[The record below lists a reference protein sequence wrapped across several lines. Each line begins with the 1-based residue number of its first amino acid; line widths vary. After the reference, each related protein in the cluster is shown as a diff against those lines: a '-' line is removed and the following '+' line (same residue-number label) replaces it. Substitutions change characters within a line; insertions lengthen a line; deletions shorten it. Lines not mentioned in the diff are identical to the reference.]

1 LFFLI
6 GVTDQKKNHALWA
19 DYLFKLF
26 TIRLIPSFINAV
38 EGNAGAFVALFWLLI
53 SLIQLRPLSYMTSCY
68 VIDCFYK
75 KFKQKS
81 NAYSPEIKII
91 WHCFRKVNIHG
102 A

>member
-1 LFFLI
+1 MQIVFL
-6 GVTDQKKNHALWA
+6 A
-19 DYLFKLF
+19 YL
-26 TIRLIPSFINAV
+26 
-38 EGNAGAFVALFWLLI
+38 EGGTLCWGRRGGRGWGTLRVGDVGAFVALFWLLL

-68 VIDCFYK
+68 VIICFYK
-75 KFKQKS
+75 RFKQKS